1 MKILEYYYVLGRGRS
16 RGTRARA
23 GMEPKLERKVELE
36 QQLINFGSSS
46 LQSCICW
53 LTSELR
59 NFFFK

>member
-1 MKILEYYYVLGRGRS
+1 MKILEYYVLGRGRS